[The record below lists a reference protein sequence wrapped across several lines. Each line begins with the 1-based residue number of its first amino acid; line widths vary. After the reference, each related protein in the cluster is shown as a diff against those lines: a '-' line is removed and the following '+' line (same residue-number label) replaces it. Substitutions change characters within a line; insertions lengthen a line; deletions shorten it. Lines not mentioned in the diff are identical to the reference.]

1 MKLAVITDTNSG
13 MTPADAGEHNII
25 LESMPVIID
34 GKEYREGLNLDDDH
48 FYSMLADGADVH
60 TSQPAAGDVLDL
72 WNDLLKDY
80 DEIVHIPMSSGL
92 SGTCQSA
99 MLYAQEFGGR
109 VHVVDNQRIS
119 VTQRQSAL
127 DARVMAD
134 NGMTGAQIKARL
146 EETRFD
152 SHIYIMVDTLKY
164 LKKGGRITPAAAMV
178 AGVLNLKPVL
188 QIQGE
193 KLDAYSKCRGIRNAK
208 KIMTQAVEEGIEK
221 EFGGIH
227 FTGKPGAWIGIAHTR
242 NAEAAEEF
250 RKETLAHFPGFEVYV
265 DRLPISIA
273 CHIGPG
279 SLAIT
284 CTKVL
289 PEGVQYPDR

>member
-1 MKLAVITDTNSG
+1 MRIAVITDTNSG
-13 MTPADAGEHNII
+13 MSRADAETHGII

-34 GKEYREGLNLDDDH
+34 GKEYREGVNLEEER
-48 FYSMLADGADVH
+48 FYSMLSDGADVH
-60 TSQPAAGDVLDL
+60 TSQPAAGDVIDL
-72 WNDLLKDY
+72 WKDVLKDY
-80 DEIVHIPMSSGL
+80 DEIIHIPMSSSL

-99 MLYAQEFGGR
+99 SVYAREFDGR

-127 DARVMAD
+127 DAKVMAD
-134 NGMTGAQIKARL
+134 AGMSGSEIKARL
-146 EETRFD
+146 EETKFD

-164 LKKGGRITPAAAMV
+164 LKKGGRITPAAAMI

-193 KLDAYSKCRGIRNAK
+193 KLDAFSKCRGIKAAK
-208 KIMTQAVEEGIEK
+208 KIMTEAVFEGIEK
-221 EFGGIH
+221 EFGGVH
-227 FTGKPGAWIGIAHTR
+227 YSGKPGAWIGLAHTR
-242 NAEAAEEF
+242 NAEAAEQF
-250 RKETLAHFPGFEVYV
+250 RLESQEHFPGFDIHV
-265 DRLPISIA
+265 DPLPISIA

-279 SLAIT
+279 SLALT

-289 PEGVQYPDR
+289 PEGVQYD

>member
-1 MKLAVITDTNSG
+1 
-13 MTPADAGEHNII
+13 MTPQDAEEHGII
-25 LESMPVIID
+25 LEAMPVIID
-34 GKEYREGLNLDDDH
+34 GKEYREGVNLDDSL
-48 FYSMLADGADVH
+48 FYSMLLDGADVH

-99 MLYAQEFGGR
+99 LLYAQEYDGR

-134 NGMTGAQIKARL
+134 SGMSGSEIKKRL
-146 EETRFD
+146 EETKSH

-164 LKKGGRITPAAAMV
+164 LKKGGRITPAAAMI

-188 QIQGE
+188 QIQGD
-193 KLDAYSKCRGIRNAK
+193 KLDAFSKCRGIKSAK
-208 KIMTQAVEEGIEK
+208 KIMTEAVAEGIEH
-221 EFGGIH
+221 EFGGIQYRN
-227 FTGKPGAWIGIAHTR
+227 KPGAWIGLAHTQ
-242 NAEAAEEF
+242 NAEAAEVF
-250 RKETLAHFPGFEVYV
+250 REEALAHFPGFDVHV

-279 SLAIT
+279 SLALT
-284 CTKVL
+284 CTEVL
-289 PEGVQYPDR
+289 PEGVQYP